1 MRAPRPI
8 YTDTQEHL
16 RVADGL
22 WFKWNFFVLL
32 GAIGLSFG
40 TYLIQQIFGFV
51 GMGINTVLFLILIWF
66 LNTWLT
72 SPTLVT
78 GSWLAGLPFLR
89 PFGLTADYLKDVVPF
104 ILFWSCGI
112 VLVNSVVPWFWWPF
126 LSYLWVIAI
135 VIAMGI
141 WAWNFKPEGKIVKD
155 MSWKFLVAAL
165 IWALAGLP
173 ALSWIEPWF
182 NPEVRATVEAEQLKQ
197 ERAAEIE
204 QAEHDAEVEIVRT
217 IALAPRHIPPSQVVD
232 GCDQLKNVQSGLYN
246 FVVGHPG
253 AVNCREIEVGPNQY
267 FDIVLDPNRSQPH
280 CSAAYPPRLGLVY
293 DNRPGPDRISNTS
306 DAFFTVVVYETPQGE
321 DDPFGVEC

>member
-1 MRAPRPI
+1 MRTPRPI

-32 GAIGLSFG
+32 GAIGVSFG
-40 TYLIQQIFGFV
+40 TYLIQQILGFV
-51 GMGINTVLFLILIWF
+51 GMGINTVLFLILVWF

-89 PFGLTADYLKDVVPF
+89 PFGFTADYLKDVVPF

-155 MSWKFLVAAL
+155 LSWKFLVAAMV
-165 IWALAGLP
+165 WALAGLP

-182 NPEVRATVEAEQLKQ
+182 DPEVRATVEAEQLEQK
-197 ERAAEIE
+197 RVSEIE
-204 QAEHDAEVEIVRT
+204 KARHDAAVAQAALVIKPDLPTSVIVPRCNGEQNWVKVTIPAGWTFVPAWQKEI
-217 IALAPRHIPPSQVVD
+217 ASFQVLPND
-232 GCDQLKNVQSGLYN
+232 SAKWINNPAETSSGI
-246 FVVGHPG
+246 G
-253 AVNCREIEVGPNQY
+253 AVRFC
-267 FDIVLDPNRSQPH
+267 
-280 CSAAYPPRLGLVY
+280 
-293 DNRPGPDRISNTS
+293 
-306 DAFFTVVVYETPQGE
+306 TPELIYRDESMALTWRQL
-321 DDPFGVEC
+321 